1 MFLPRAF
8 AETDLARLDAL
19 IAQHPFVSLI
29 TTDDD
34 GLPFATHLPV
44 LHHRD
49 GESVLI
55 EGHWA
60 KANPQSRHAGPA
72 LMIVHG
78 PHAYISASWYPD
90 KEAAARVPTW
100 NYAVAH
106 LHGELERVED
116 DASLVSLL
124 TRTSA
129 LFEASVGESWR
140 FEPEQDAQ
148 HRQMSGIIGFRFAPT
163 RIQMKF
169 KLNQNHPAANREAV
183 SAALDALGNENAAAI
198 AAMMRGVSPASE

>member
-8 AETDLARLDAL
+8 AQTDLAKLDTL
-19 IAQHPFVSLI
+19 IARDPFVSLV
-29 TTDDD
+29 TTDGD

-44 LHHRD
+44 LYRRD
-49 GESVLI
+49 GERVLI

-60 KANPQSRHAGPA
+60 KANPQARHAGPA

-90 KEAAARVPTW
+90 KEAEARVPTW

-106 LHGELERVED
+106 LYGEAERVED
-116 DASLVSLL
+116 EASLIDLL
-124 TRTSA
+124 SRTSG
-129 LFEASVGESWR
+129 LFEASVGQSWR

-148 HRQMSGIIGFRFAPT
+148 RRQVAGIVGFRFVPA
-163 RIQMKF
+163 RIEMKF
-169 KLNQNHPAANREAV
+169 KLNQNHPVANREA
-183 SAALDALGNENAAAI
+183 AAGALDALGNENAAAI
-198 AAMMRGVSPASE
+198 AAMMRADNA